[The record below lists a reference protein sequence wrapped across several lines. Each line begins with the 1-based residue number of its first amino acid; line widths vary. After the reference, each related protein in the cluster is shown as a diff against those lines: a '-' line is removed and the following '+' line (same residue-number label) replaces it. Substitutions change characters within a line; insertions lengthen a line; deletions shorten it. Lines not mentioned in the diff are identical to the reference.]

1 MNADDMTCEEVI
13 EQLYEFLDRELDEG
27 LSDRINAHIERCR
40 DCFTRAEFERRL
52 RARVNEAVEAE
63 APERLHRRIRQ
74 VIDEF

>member
-1 MNADDMTCEEVI
+1 MNADHITCEEVI

-27 LSDRINAHIERCR
+27 LSDRINEHIERCR

-52 RARVNEAVEAE
+52 RARVNEAAEAE
-63 APERLHRRIRQ
+63 APERLRRRIRQ